1 MQSLPPFSLLF
12 SRSGRRRQSGPEAG
26 HGGNA
31 VPHGPCSPSTPVLC
45 PVKKHSGNLPPNGSA
60 WHNPSRRQA
69 SRSRNPG
76 AASCVSDV
84 TSPGLDVLDGRRSPA
99 HVPRN
104 LLIAPAGLLCR

>member
-12 SRSGRRRQSGPEAG
+12 SRPGWPPARIAIGVRS
-26 HGGNA
+26 GNA
-31 VPHGPCSPSTPVLC
+31 VSHGPCSPSTPVLC

-84 TSPGLDVLDGRRSPA
+84 TSPGLDVLDERRSPA
-99 HVPRN
+99 HVPWN
-104 LLIAPAGLLCR
+104 LLSAPAGLLCR